1 VVLNLISSA
10 RIVQRFAMSN
20 SLLSTLHRALITLS
34 ALQLGQGPR
43 AVVLKN
49 NQVTEADLREHYAH
63 WQRLQVVGQALQA
76 RYEPGAG
83 LLEDPPA
90 QAA

>member
-1 VVLNLISSA
+1 MGEVLYPRPAVNI
-10 RIVQRFAMSN
+10 
-20 SLLSTLHRALITLS
+20 SLLSTLHRSLITLS

-43 AVVLKN
+43 AVILKS

-63 WQRLQVVGQALQA
+63 WQRLQVVHQAQQA
-76 RYEPGAG
+76 RYEA
-83 LLEDPPA
+83 DVDATDDAPA

>member
-1 VVLNLISSA
+1 M
-10 RIVQRFAMSN
+10 RN

-49 NQVTEADLREHYAH
+49 NQVTEADLREHYAQ
-63 WQRLQVVGQALQA
+63 WQRLQVVNQALQA
-76 RYEPGAG
+76 RYEPGVQT
-83 LLEDPPA
+83 LEDPPA

>member
-1 VVLNLISSA
+1 VSI
-10 RIVQRFAMSN
+10 

-49 NQVTEADLREHYAH
+49 NQVTEADLKEHYAH
-63 WQRLQVVGQALQA
+63 WQRLQVVAQAQQA
-76 RYEPGAG
+76 RYEPSTNTDT
-83 LLEDPPA
+83 DPPA

>member
-1 VVLNLISSA
+1 M
-10 RIVQRFAMSN
+10 RN

-49 NQVTEADLREHYAH
+49 NQVTEADLREHLAY
-63 WQRLQVVGQALQA
+63 WQRLQVVGKALQA
-76 RYEPGAG
+76 RYELGAG

>member
-1 VVLNLISSA
+1 
-10 RIVQRFAMSN
+10 MSI

-43 AVVLKN
+43 AAVLKN
-49 NQVTEADLREHYAH
+49 NQVTEADLKEHYAH
-63 WQRLQVVGQALQA
+63 WQRLQVVAQAQQA
-76 RYEPGAG
+76 RYEPGASAKT
-83 LLEDPPA
+83 DPPA

>member
-1 VVLNLISSA
+1 MAPGLHSTSCTIL
-10 RIVQRFAMSN
+10 RFAVN
-20 SLLSTLHRALITLS
+20 ISLLPTLHRALITLS

-63 WQRLQVVGQALQA
+63 WQRLQVMNQAQQA
-76 RYEPGAG
+76 RYEPGTNAKV
-83 LLEDPPA
+83 DPPA

>member
-1 VVLNLISSA
+1 MRVVVST
-10 RIVQRFAMSN
+10 

-43 AVVLKN
+43 AVVLKS

-63 WQRLQVVGQALQA
+63 WQRLQVVNQAQQA
-76 RYEPGAG
+76 RYEPGTNATT
-83 LLEDPPA
+83 DSPA
-90 QAA
+90 RAA

>member
-1 VVLNLISSA
+1 VVCTIP
-10 RIVQRFAMSN
+10 RFAVSI
-20 SLLSTLHRALITLS
+20 SLLPTLHRALITLS

-49 NQVTEADLREHYAH
+49 NQVTEADLREHYAY
-63 WQRLQVVGQALQA
+63 WQRLQVLNQAQQA
-76 RYEPGAG
+76 RYEPGAQAKT
-83 LLEDPPA
+83 DPPA

>member
-1 VVLNLISSA
+1 MALGLYRATCTIL
-10 RIVQRFAMSN
+10 RFAVST

-49 NQVTEADLREHYAH
+49 NQVTEADLREYYAH
-63 WQRLQVVGQALQA
+63 WQRLRVLNQAQQA
-76 RYEPGAG
+76 RYEPGADAAT
-83 LLEDPPA
+83 DPSA

>member
-1 VVLNLISSA
+1 
-10 RIVQRFAMSN
+10 MSN

-34 ALQLGQGPR
+34 ALHLGQGPR

-49 NQVTEADLREHYAH
+49 NQVTEADLCEYYAQ
-63 WQRLQVVGQALQA
+63 WQRLQVVNQAHQA
-76 RYEPGAG
+76 RYEPGADAKD
-83 LLEDPPA
+83 EPPA

>member
-1 VVLNLISSA
+1 MALGLHVVGCTIP
-10 RIVQRFAMSN
+10 RFAVSI
-20 SLLSTLHRALITLS
+20 SLLPTLHRALITLS

-49 NQVTEADLREHYAH
+49 NQVTEADLREHYAS
-63 WQRLQVVGQALQA
+63 WQRLHVVNQAKQA
-76 RYEPGAG
+76 RYEPDADTTT
-83 LLEDPPA
+83 DPPA

>member
-1 VVLNLISSA
+1 MHRA
-10 RIVQRFAMSN
+10 GRTFPRFAVSI

-43 AVVLKN
+43 AVVLKT

-63 WQRLQVVGQALQA
+63 WQRLQVVNQAQQA
-76 RYEPGAG
+76 RYEPEPEATI
-83 LLEDPPA
+83 DAPA